1 MVEFQQY
8 AVNSGG
14 IFEEMRGREG
24 AGMFVGIDAGGTLLK
39 VAYCEGEELRV
50 RKHPIAEIEKV
61 AHWVNG
67 LENCKVCVTGGKSG
81 VFISHLHKEA
91 GEMVEFEATHRGVR
105 FLLEQMG
112 RNDTDYLITNVGTGT
127 SIHCI
132 EGDSHERLGGSGVGG
147 GTLVGL
153 SYLLTGV
160 RRFEEIVEL
169 AGRGSR
175 ERIDLKVKHIYEG
188 KEPPISGEL
197 TASNFGND
205 LFAHADELSKED
217 LLATVI
223 GLVGETVSTVSV
235 QAAKQCRSET
245 IIYIGSSFHEND
257 LLKEV
262 VVSYT
267 KLRGASPLFLENG
280 EFSGAVGAMISL
292 CGESDS

>member
-1 MVEFQQY
+1 
-8 AVNSGG
+8 
-14 IFEEMRGREG
+14 
-24 AGMFVGIDAGGTLLK
+24 MFVGIDAGGTLLK
-39 VAYCEGEELRV
+39 VAYREGEKFHV
-50 RKHPIAEIEKV
+50 RKYPIAELEGV
-61 AHWVNG
+61 AEWVNG
-67 LENCKVCVTGGKSG
+67 LENYKVCVTGGKSG
-81 VFISHLHKEA
+81 VFISHLQKEA
-91 GEMVEFEATHRGVR
+91 KEMVEFEATHRGVR
-105 FLLEQMG
+105 FLLGRMG
-112 RNDTDYLITNVGTGT
+112 RTDTDYLITNVGTGT

-132 EGDSHERLGGSGVGG
+132 HGDSHERLGGTGVGG

-153 SYLLTGV
+153 GYLLTGV
-160 RRFEEIVEL
+160 RHFDEIVRL
-169 AGRGSR
+169 AEQGSR

-205 LFAHADELSKED
+205 LFSGAEDMPKED
-217 LLATVI
+217 LLATVM

-235 QAAKQCRSET
+235 QAARQCRSST

-257 LLKEV
+257 LLKEI

-292 CGESDS
+292 GNVE